1 MFSEKSGN
9 SSAASNR
16 IKITA
21 GDVVNVV
28 VVINVVVVTV
38 ESSATPTFTQLPAWK
53 QEISKIRNITG
64 KKNFFEKF
72 WSFEANLG
80 REVQRND
87 QVSKISET
95 NNIFQK
101 LKKIKEF
108 LSTRRLFD

>member
-9 SSAASNR
+9 SRAASNR

-28 VVINVVVVTV
+28 VVVVVVVDVVIINVVVVTV
-38 ESSATPTFTQLPAWK
+38 ESSATPTFIQLPAWK

-72 WSFEANLG
+72 
-80 REVQRND
+80 
-87 QVSKISET
+87 
-95 NNIFQK
+95 
-101 LKKIKEF
+101 
-108 LSTRRLFD
+108 

>member
-9 SSAASNR
+9 SRAASNR

-21 GDVVNVV
+21 GDVVNVVVVINVVVVNVVVVINVVVVVDVVVVDVVINVVVVV

-72 WSFEANLG
+72 
-80 REVQRND
+80 
-87 QVSKISET
+87 
-95 NNIFQK
+95 
-101 LKKIKEF
+101 
-108 LSTRRLFD
+108 